1 MNTQINSL
9 YRKYRPKKFAE
20 VFGQE
25 HITKTI
31 QNQILKNK
39 VDHAYLFC
47 GTRGTG
53 KTTIARIFA
62 KTLNKSETNDFG
74 NIIELD
80 AATNNSIDNVRDLV
94 EKTKY
99 PPTAGNYK
107 IYIIDEVH
115 MFSNSA
121 FNALLKLIEEP
132 SPYIVFILC
141 TTEPHKLP
149 QTIHSRVLRFDF
161 RPIPQKDLEQ
171 LIKNVFEKEK
181 IKASNE
187 AISEIAKS
195 GNGSA
200 RDTLSLAET
209 IAAFAGEEE
218 ITIKHIESIRGSV
231 STKTINELIGFVTTS
246 NYEQIIKTVET
257 IFNSSVNPNIL
268 IADMLKSLKELF
280 LVKKDKKLI
289 EAYKV
294 FAELEQTIKTSPNPK
309 TLFEG
314 ACLYAAG

>member
-9 YRKYRPKKFAE
+9 YRKYRPKSFSE
-20 VFGQE
+20 VYGQE

-31 QNQILKNK
+31 QNQISKNK

-53 KTTIARIFA
+53 KTTVARIFA
-62 KTLNKSETNDFG
+62 KTLNKSDSNEYG
-74 NIIELD
+74 NIVELD
-80 AATNNSIDNVRDLV
+80 AATNNSIDNVRDLI

-99 PPTAGNYK
+99 PPTAGSYK

-161 RPIPQKDLEQ
+161 RPIPQKELEK
-171 LIKNVFEKEK
+171 LLSNVFAQEK
-181 IKASNE
+181 IKASQE

-209 IAAFAGEEE
+209 VAAFAGDEEL
-218 ITIKHIESIRGSV
+218 TIKHIEITRGSI
-231 STKTINELIGFVTTS
+231 STKTINELIDYIS
-246 NYEQIIKTVET
+246 LSQYEKIIELTET
-257 IFNSSVNPNIL
+257 IFNTSVNPTIL
-268 IADMLKSLKELF
+268 INDILKTLKERF
-280 LVKKDKKLI
+280 LSTKKKNIID
-289 EAYKV
+289 AYKI
-294 FAELEQTIKTSPNPK
+294 FAELEQTIKTSPNAK